1 MKSIS
6 IDFKNKIICIMSE
19 RQQGTEHADES
30 VKKIKFNSFIPE
42 EHREKDS
49 FTWNFEDNTFAV
61 NRKYELKPGCI
72 MSEDN
77 FVPEVIVT
85 MPGLGERYEEFIAIM
100 GFEEFETMDI
110 MDDLIKSLLGF

>member
-1 MKSIS
+1 
-6 IDFKNKIICIMSE
+6 
-19 RQQGTEHADES
+19 
-30 VKKIKFNSFIPE
+30 
-42 EHREKDS
+42 
-49 FTWNFEDNTFAV
+49 
-61 NRKYELKPGCI
+61 

-100 GFEEFETMDI
+100 GFEEFGTMDI

>member
-6 IDFKNKIICIMSE
+6 IDFKNKRICIMSE
-19 RQQGTEHADES
+19 GQQGTEHADDS
-30 VKKIKFNSFIPE
+30 IRKIKFNSFIPG

-49 FTWNFEDNTFAV
+49 FTWNFEDETFAV
-61 NRKYELKPGCI
+61 NRKFELKPGSI
-72 MSEDN
+72 MTADD
-77 FVPEVIVT
+77 FVPEII
-85 MPGLGERYEEFIAIM
+85 MPMVGLGDRYEEFIAIM